1 MFWLKWQKLAIK
13 GVFEKDLNGF
23 LLIQQKRTFNDDL
36 VVITREIKRRDEIA
50 LITEIFIAG
59 FIL

>member
-13 GVFEKDLNGF
+13 GVFEKGLNDF
-23 LLIQQKRTFNDDL
+23 LLIQQKRTFNNDL
-36 VVITREIKRRDEIA
+36 VVITREVKRRDEIA
-50 LITEIFIAG
+50 LITDIFLAD